1 MRKGQH
7 AVACRRFESL
17 QVCWFGDGS
26 VHILAVNQSLS
37 GFAERE
43 KPALGSLIRPDN
55 YQKSEFVGEAPN
67 LSQDKGMLDVAVAGK
82 ATAVTSKAQAD
93 RSQQPAGKRAVRQ
106 RVLRLQCL
114 DQVRPGGKAR
124 PAIVRGLRQHRALL

>member
-1 MRKGQH
+1 
-7 AVACRRFESL
+7 
-17 QVCWFGDGS
+17 
-26 VHILAVNQSLS
+26 
-37 GFAERE
+37 
-43 KPALGSLIRPDN
+43 
-55 YQKSEFVGEAPN
+55 
-67 LSQDKGMLDVAVAGK
+67 MLDVAVAGK

-114 DQVRPGGKAR
+114 DQGRPGGKAR